1 VSCIT
6 HSSTTPLARW
16 LANRDSILADTQA
29 AHALLKQ
36 ANGAGE
42 HLRVVE
48 IGESILAAG
57 KVDPTPVLQQMARAL
72 AVLGSS
78 EQARLILGRIPAGRA
93 DAAETAGLLGR
104 IEKDLAAAA
113 QDSSERTRH
122 LENARAS
129 YLSGHAAAVDSGDSE
144 GAAYCG
150 INAAA
155 ISVLLDDLPTAKDLA
170 DKTLG
175 LIGDR
180 VDFYSVATKAEA
192 RLILGGDET
201 FAAYRQAA
209 DLAAA
214 DKRWADLASTRK
226 QCRELS
232 LKLYGRRD
240 HCDECFPPGAI
251 GMLTGEPVDHPL
263 VDPLRSKI
271 SEWFEL
277 HSVRE
282 VYGTPKPGWDI
293 ALLEIARLAGIDTHI
308 ILPLPEKEFIR
319 SETHLNDGSWLSR
332 FTSVLNDATSVTV
345 LDADTVGSEFTD
357 RMIAARASLL
367 ADHLG
372 FNLRALAVGESFE
385 RTAVAVWQRSNLE
398 LRAIRPSEPAADALP
413 DKQSPPDAIPFQR
426 ALAPANR
433 RTRFAVI
440 AHFHFAAYEEL
451 SGPDFASFQQTVLGT
466 IANRLALSSHPPVSK
481 EGFAGDYRFVFER
494 LHDAATTCIDLIEA
508 LHASNDEASG
518 KTFPPPSVCLN
529 AGPLRQLINPVL
541 NFYSDEGSVAS
552 RAAKIARQLPEGSLT
567 ATETFVA
574 LTSLESIRGFRFEH
588 AGKISVGAASERI
601 FRVYPSAS

>member
-1 VSCIT
+1 
-6 HSSTTPLARW
+6 
-16 LANRDSILADTQA
+16 
-29 AHALLKQ
+29 
-36 ANGAGE
+36 
-42 HLRVVE
+42 
-48 IGESILAAG
+48 
-57 KVDPTPVLQQMARAL
+57 
-72 AVLGSS
+72 
-78 EQARLILGRIPAGRA
+78 
-93 DAAETAGLLGR
+93 
-104 IEKDLAAAA
+104 
-113 QDSSERTRH
+113 
-122 LENARAS
+122 
-129 YLSGHAAAVDSGDSE
+129 
-144 GAAYCG
+144 
-150 INAAA
+150 
-155 ISVLLDDLPTAKDLA
+155 LLDDLPTAKDLA
-170 DKTLG
+170 EKTLG

-192 RLILGGDET
+192 RLILGDDET

-398 LRAIRPSEPAADALP
+398 I
-413 DKQSPPDAIPFQR
+413 R

-440 AHFHFAAYEEL
+440 AHFHFAAYEDL